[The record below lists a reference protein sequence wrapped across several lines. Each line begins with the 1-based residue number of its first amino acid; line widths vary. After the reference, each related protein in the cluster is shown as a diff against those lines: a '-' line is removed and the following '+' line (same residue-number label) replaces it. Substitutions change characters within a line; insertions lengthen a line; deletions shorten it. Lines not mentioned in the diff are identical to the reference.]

1 MVVHRHKAIRASVSN
16 KLQFR
21 SPSNSQVVDHHLLQ
35 ILESIAHL
43 LLRHGYGFSRVNK
56 LTKVAFVNAAR
67 AIDARSLSR
76 ISIARI
82 AAVTGLT
89 RTEVSQLLRSADYRA
104 SSISEPLNRAARV
117 ASGWV
122 SDQKFCDELGHPRR
136 LAFTSTRNSF
146 TTLVKKYSGDIPA
159 RAMLAEM
166 KRLGMVRHDSDDGV
180 RLGKTKRSGS
190 RLTISAMRAI
200 APWVHFF
207 SDIDKFGQMAELK
220 SDAQR
225 LRLQFESIPQALA
238 ATRDIENRRAKF
250 VEALKNLGSCTDGRA
265 KHYLDVSIVMAI
277 AAANYVAP
285 TQRRQRHERA
295 IHERKTQQQ

>member
-1 MVVHRHKAIRASVSN
+1 MVVHRHKAIRASPSS

-21 SPSNSQVVDHHLLQ
+21 PPSSSQIVDHHLLQ
-35 ILESIAHL
+35 ILEGIAHL
-43 LLRHGYGFSRVNK
+43 LLRNGYGFSRANK
-56 LTKVAFVNAAR
+56 LTKIAFVNAAR

-89 RTEVSQLLRSADYRA
+89 RTEVSQLLRSADGRA
-104 SSISEPLNRAARV
+104 SSIDEPLNRAARV

-122 SDQKFCDELGHPRR
+122 SDQRFCDVRGHPRR

-166 KRLGMVRHDSDDGV
+166 KRLGMVRHDSDDSV
-180 RLGKTKRSGS
+180 LLGRTKRSGS
-190 RLTISAMRAI
+190 RITISAMRAI

-207 SDIDKFGQMAELK
+207 SDIDKVGQMAELK
-220 SDAQR
+220 SDSHR
-225 LRLQFESIPQALA
+225 LRLHFESIPQALA

-250 VEALKNLGSCTDGRA
+250 VEALRNLGSPTQEHANC
-265 KHYLDVSIVMAI
+265 HLDVSIVMAI
-277 AAANYVAP
+277 AAANHVAP
-285 TQRRQRHERA
+285 TQRRQHHERA
-295 IHERKTQQQ
+295 THERKTQKQ